1 MLNEK
6 DLNEKLKV
14 KKYLDL
20 KQRFKNRETKRQKEN
35 LKKIKDQNLKN
46 EKTGK
51 KQHDQKEV
59 NIKSTN
65 NSNTFETSN
74 DKEDEQE
81 QEFIENNQSDNNK
94 NNTALNANPNK
105 PTSINHIEQNIAKYN
120 N

>member
-1 MLNEK
+1 M
-6 DLNEKLKV
+6 
-14 KKYLDL
+14 
-20 KQRFKNRETKRQKEN
+20 
-35 LKKIKDQNLKN
+35 KN

-59 NIKSTN
+59 NIKSSN
-65 NSNTFETSN
+65 DSNTFEPSN

-81 QEFIENNQSDNNK
+81 QEFIENDQSDNNNK

-105 PTSINHIEQNIAKYN
+105 PTSKNHIEQNIAKYN